1 MIELQNIKKSFD
13 NERSFAVSDVSLS
26 VEKGQ
31 LLGLIGESG
40 SGKTTTLKMINRLKE
55 PSSGTIKV
63 NGTLGNPVTFRGDR
77 LDSWYDS
84 IPGQWDRIWLYPGS
98 IDNEFN

>member
-1 MIELQNIKKSFD
+1 MIELRNIKKSFD
-13 NERSFAVSDVSLS
+13 DERSFAVSDISLR

-55 PSSGTIKV
+55 PSSGTIRV
-63 NGTLGNPVTFRGDR
+63 NDENVLRQYLQQVC
-77 LDSWYDS
+77 
-84 IPGQWDRIWLYPGS
+84 
-98 IDNEFN
+98 